1 MFKNF
6 FRAFGIVCG
15 IAAAS
20 SILVDVICV
29 NTKKV
34 QRLFDDADER
44 RQNKKSEN

>member
-20 SILVDVICV
+20 SILIDAICI

-34 QRLFDDADER
+34 QKLFDDGDER
-44 RQNKKSEN
+44 RRNKKLEN